1 MKRYQVQ
8 IIDDAEHD
16 LFDIFQYVASHDSFE
31 NATNLLDELQA
42 LCLSL
47 SEQSLRGHIPPE
59 LDHVG
64 ITDYREVHFK
74 PYRAIY
80 EVVGNYVYIHCVL
93 DGRRDIQS
101 ILQQRLI
108 R

>member
-8 IIDDAEHD
+8 IIDDAERD
-16 LFDIFQYVASHDSFE
+16 LFDIFQYVASRDSFE

-47 SEQSLRGHIPPE
+47 SDQPLRGHIPPE

-80 EVVGNYVYIHCVL
+80 EVAGNNVYIHCVL

-101 ILQQRLI
+101 VLQQRLL